1 MIMSSI
7 VGNITLIIIMGSIM
21 GNITL
26 IMIMEDISKFKKTI
40 RGRRKF

>member
-7 VGNITLIIIMGSIM
+7 VGNITLIIITGSIM